1 MSNKTKEAQ
10 DLVAKIDAARE
21 EGRNEG
27 ILGGSETREDPN
39 AFSFGEKIAHTAA
52 AIATGGASLIVTALD
67 AGTRN
72 YEKADEKAVLDA
84 AYSRGYSEGKAIRE
98 SK

>member
-1 MSNKTKEAQ
+1 MSNKSKEAQ
-10 DLVAKIDAARE
+10 DLVAKIEAARE

-39 AFSFGEKIAHTAA
+39 AFSFGEKVAHVAA
-52 AIATGGASLIVTALD
+52 AVVTGGASLIVTALEAD
-67 AGTRN
+67 RRSD
-72 YEKADEKAVLDA
+72 EKADEKAVLDA